1 MNILPLNTYKYQ
13 TPVFGA
19 KKSKKEEIGPEK
31 LNFTEVEEEFK
42 KMAALRDRGGLFDCN
57 GL

>member
-19 KKSKKEEIGPEK
+19 KKSKKEEKEAK
-31 LNFTEVEEEFK
+31 ETK
-42 KMAALRDRGGLFDCN
+42 KSEDADK
-57 GL
+57 